1 MLNCAGGV
9 LLIGV
14 GDDGVVRGLYATAPG
29 VLVARA
35 TRTIERDVWPRPAGL
50 LRVEAPP
57 LSSGWGGQ
65 RRYLVR
71 VVVRDLRTC
80 GGGRC
85 YYAIS
90 DAAGNHA
97 AGWSFGGKWWVPYV
111 RQQASTCAL
120 EPRQVKALEDDG
132 RDVVWKTDR
141 AGPNGDDAEWTFGAE
156 DEAYAAEQVAAV
168 PAAEEAEAGTAERPP
183 LAAATAAADLPP
195 ADRERK
201 GARGG
206 KGQVPNGCKGCKGWQ
221 GKGWQGK
228 GWQGKGWQ
236 GKGERWLL
244 KCAKGL
250 CCWSACRAH
259 RPRAK

>member
-1 MLNCAGGV
+1 MPLDAEFSYGGELPDEDAQLELKSGFDHADIGRTVCGMLNCAGGV

-14 GDDGVVRGLYATAPG
+14 GDDGVVRGLYAAAPD
-29 VLVARA
+29 VLVTRA

-120 EPRQVKALEDDG
+120 EPQGRARREGPGSQRLQRLQGLAGQGLAGQGLAGQGRALVVEVCEGSMLLERVKD
-132 RDVVWKTDR
+132 
-141 AGPNGDDAEWTFGAE
+141 
-156 DEAYAAEQVAAV
+156 
-168 PAAEEAEAGTAERPP
+168 
-183 LAAATAAADLPP
+183 
-195 ADRERK
+195 
-201 GARGG
+201 
-206 KGQVPNGCKGCKGWQ
+206 
-221 GKGWQGK
+221 
-228 GWQGKGWQ
+228 
-236 GKGERWLL
+236 
-244 KCAKGL
+244 L
-250 CCWSACRAH
+250 CC
-259 RPRAK
+259 